1 MRLLRNSLRNSLRI
15 YLRMSLQFS
24 LRIYLLF
31 ACLIALP
38 PARAESVKILVQSS
52 PLAGSQFYAVARVW
66 DEIRPGDRLTLTREP
81 DNRHDP
87 NAVRVD
93 WNGQQLGY
101 VPRAE
106 NRAVARALDAGVK
119 LEARVSKLRKD
130 PNPWQ
135 RVEFEVYL
143 IL

>member
-1 MRLLRNSLRNSLRI
+1 MRLPRTSLPI
-15 YLRMSLQFS
+15 VG
-24 LRIYLLF
+24 LLF
-31 ACLIALP
+31 AGLLIASL
-38 PARAESVKILVQSS
+38 ACAESIKILVQSS
-52 PLAGSQFYAVARVW
+52 PLAGSQYYAAAKVW
-66 DEIRPGDRLTLTREP
+66 NKIKPGDRLTLTREP
-81 DNRHDP
+81 DNRHDR

-106 NRAVARALDAGVK
+106 NRAVARALDAGEK
-119 LEARVSKLRKD
+119 LEARVSVLRDD
-130 PNPWQ
+130 PDPWK